1 MIPIYIKILLVLS
14 LIPLG
19 YLSGGN
25 WKSGLFSPLIGLVFG
40 LLLSVNWY
48 WLPLFALLGWL
59 AEKPSPA
66 ANAIGNITDG
76 HSSWRDY
83 LALAKRGLIY
93 GAFYLPMYFVT
104 PDALWMLGMTV
115 MWPLSAWIGSKTSN
129 AWRTSECLRY
139 ALVGLTLL
147 LI

>member
-1 MIPIYIKILLVLS
+1 MLEYLLVNS
-14 LIPLG
+14 LLPLG

-48 WLPLFALLGWL
+48 WLPLFALCGWV

-66 ANAIGNITDG
+66 ANAIGAITEG
-76 HSSWRDY
+76 RSNYRDY

-93 GAFYLPMYFVT
+93 ASFYLPLYFVT
-104 PDALWMLGMTV
+104 PQALCLLGMTV
-115 MWPLSAWIGSKTSN
+115 MWPLSAFIGTKLPKLT
-129 AWRTSECLRY
+129 AWQWSETLRY
-139 ALVGLTLL
+139 TLVGLTLSQ
-147 LI
+147 I